1 MKGVRCSWAEM
12 QRIRAM
18 LADGERGTQAALE
31 RLRCVSPATVSKWK
45 ATCDVLQ
52 AIDGIVS
59 ISKLVKCQPSH
70 AAVIGSAFRRTDKL
84 PDDESV
90 RQEIVQWVERCEDEK
105 LTVKQLRQE
114 VASLSVNGVNGESPA
129 NGCRVDDLNSLVREG
144 KMFGTLYADPP
155 WDYGNQGTRAATS
168 RHYASLPA
176 GWIAALPVA
185 ALAAE
190 RSHLHLWTTNAFLKE
205 AIGLLEGWG
214 FEFKSTFVWV
224 KSQLGIGNYWRC
236 SHEIMLL
243 GVRGGLTFPPTDIK
257 SWLECGRGKHSEK
270 PEQVRELIERV
281 SPAPRL
287 ELFGRVQRPGWTV
300 WGDQVERDLFFNNG
314 ETASCQ
320 RQADVPP
327 TTATGPSG
335 SSENCSA

>member
-1 MKGVRCSWAEM
+1 M

-31 RLRCVSPATVSKWK
+31 RLRCVDQSTVSTWK
-45 ATCDVLQ
+45 ATAEVLE
-52 AIDGIVS
+52 AIESQHD
-59 ISKLVKCQPSH
+59 LSH
-70 AAVIGSAFRRTDKL
+70 AGQFENFQPTHAREIARAFRRQRKSLTDEVTRSEL
-84 PDDESV
+84 AD
-90 RQEIVQWVERCEDEK
+90 WVGRCETEN
-105 LTVKQLRQE
+105 LTVQQLRQE
-114 VASLSVNGVNGESPA
+114 LTTSAVNGVSGKSPA
-129 NGCRVDDLNSLVREG
+129 NGCRVDDLDALVRDG
-144 KMFGTLYADPP
+144 KTFGTLYADPP
-155 WDYGNQGTRAATS
+155 WDYGNRATRGAVGQRYVS
-168 RHYASLPA
+168 RPA
-176 GWIAALPVA
+176 DWVAALPLA

-314 ETASCQ
+314 KTTSCQ
-320 RQADVPP
+320 RQAEVPP
-327 TTATGPSG
+327 TTAAGPSG